1 MAIFR
6 IQRKML
12 FSRCGKLERGFLM
25 SARSKELCQ
34 FGFAAAI
41 AITLAGPPSS
51 LSAQAPQSP
60 NPPQQPPLQA
70 QQPLTQQQLQQLVA
84 PIALYPDAL
93 LAQVLTASTYP
104 LEVAMA
110 ARWSEKNSDVKGP
123 ALEDAMQKQPW
134 DASVKGLTAVP
145 QVLTMMNEKLDW
157 TGQLGEAFLAQ
168 PDDVQ
173 NAVQALR
180 KQAETTGNLK
190 SSKERGFRGVGAPPR
205 TGYVGPPEYIVI
217 EPVEPQYVYVPVY
230 YPVVV
235 YGLVYW

>member
-25 SARSKELCQ
+25 SAKSKELCQ

-41 AITLAGPPSS
+41 AITLAGAPSS

-93 LAQVLTASTYP
+93 LALTASTYP

-145 QVLTMMNEKLDW
+145 QVLPMMNEQLDW
-157 TGQLGEAFLAQ
+157 TGQLGEGFLAH
-168 PDDVQ
+168 PDDVKNGGQ
-173 NAVQALR
+173 
-180 KQAETTGNLK
+180 
-190 SSKERGFRGVGAPPR
+190 
-205 TGYVGPPEYIVI
+205 
-217 EPVEPQYVYVPVY
+217 
-230 YPVVV
+230 
-235 YGLVYW
+235 